1 MSSFLSDGD
10 QMRMD
15 EFFDD
20 EIILERKVEKR
31 DVIFRPGCLS
41 SKFMKQ
47 SSDLIYKF
55 CQDAN

>member
-1 MSSFLSDGD
+1 
-10 QMRMD
+10 MRMD

-47 SSDLIYKF
+47 SSELIYKF